1 MELDILYR
9 LSMLVGFLLAGFLAL
24 LIAGAAALIC
34 HCSKKAFREL
44 DEAIRAKQEEIDTA
58 QTKLDEAMKE
68 LEEVC
73 KDVDES

>member
-34 HCSKKAFREL
+34 HCSKNAFREL
-44 DEAIRAKQEEIDTA
+44 DK
-58 QTKLDEAMKE
+58 AMKE

>member
-34 HCSKKAFREL
+34 HCSKKAIREL
-44 DEAIRAKQEEIDTA
+44 DN
-58 QTKLDEAMKE
+58 AMKE

>member
-34 HCSKKAFREL
+34 PCSKRAFREL
-44 DEAIRAKQEEIDTA
+44 DK
-58 QTKLDEAMKE
+58 AMKE

>member
-1 MELDILYR
+1 MTDYEMIII
-9 LSMLVGFLLAGFLAL
+9 FLTILAL

-44 DEAIRAKQEEIDTA
+44 DK
-58 QTKLDEAMKE
+58 AMKE

-73 KDVDES
+73 KDELES

>member
-24 LIAGAAALIC
+24 IIAGVAALIW
-34 HCSKKAFREL
+34 HCSKRTLQEL
-44 DEAIRAKQEEIDTA
+44 DEA
-58 QTKLDEAMKE
+58 LKE

-73 KDVDES
+73 KDDTES

>member
-24 LIAGAAALIC
+24 LIAGAVALIC
-34 HCSKKAFREL
+34 HFSKKAFREL
-44 DEAIRAKQEEIDTA
+44 DN
-58 QTKLDEAMKE
+58 AMKE

>member
-34 HCSKKAFREL
+34 HFSQKALREL
-44 DEAIRAKQEEIDTA
+44 DN
-58 QTKLDEAMKE
+58 AMKE

>member
-34 HCSKKAFREL
+34 HCSKRAFREL
-44 DEAIRAKQEEIDTA
+44 DK
-58 QTKLDEAMKE
+58 AMKE

-73 KDVDES
+73 EDVDES